1 MPSPISNSTMPVAG
15 SSGTTAPKAGQITTE
30 KTGMGKDDFMKLL
43 VAQLKHQD
51 PTSPTDMNGMTAQM
65 TQFSMLEQMT
75 NMTKA
80 GEASSAA
87 LARTEALSMLGRTV
101 SYTKADKSVGTG
113 KVEHVDVSAKN
124 PTLTINGA
132 TGILPSQLKSV
143 T

>member
-1 MPSPISNSTMPVAG
+1 MATAPISNSSLPVA
-15 SSGTTAPKAGQITTE
+15 TTSKAGTISNATP
-30 KTGMGKDDFMKLL
+30 GAMGKDDFMKLL

-101 SYTKADKSVGTG
+101 SYTTADKTVVTG

>member
-1 MPSPISNSTMPVAG
+1 MATAPISNSSMPIKG
-15 SSGTTAPKAGQITTE
+15 STAPAGTTAS
-30 KTGMGKDDFMKLL
+30 GMGKDDFMKLL